1 MAHSLERVAADLSAL
16 GIATGDTLM
25 VHSSLSA
32 LGFVEGGASTVVEA
46 LVNAVGAVAPESG
59 TLVMPGF
66 AESLCV
72 PGRHRTLPTPLHEKA
87 RRLSPWRPS
96 SEIAT
101 NAGTIA
107 ETFRQRPG
115 TRRSPHPTDAYL
127 ARGAQAD
134 AICGAHPLPFAT
146 GPDSPAGRLYDLD
159 AKQLLLGVGFNRL
172 TQLHNAESRLPHG
185 RRKTR
190 ILPLEN
196 RTVLLED
203 TGDDLDV
210 HFPEIGR
217 LFIAAG
223 HARRGMVGD
232 AQAVVVRSRAVDDFA
247 HAYLAKALIPG

>member
-1 MAHSLERVAADLSAL
+1 MAHSPERIGADLSAL
-16 GIATGDTLM
+16 GIAAGDTLM
-25 VHSSLSA
+25 VHASLSA
-32 LGFVEGGASTVVEA
+32 LGFVEGGAAAVVEA
-46 LVNAVGAVAPESG
+46 LVAAVGADEPESG

-72 PGRHRTLPTPLHEKA
+72 PGRHRTLPTPPHEEA
-87 RRLSPWRPS
+87 RRLSPWRPP
-96 SEIAT
+96 SEIET
-101 NAGTIA
+101 NAGAIA
-107 ETFRQRPG
+107 ETFRRRPG

-127 ARGAQAD
+127 ALGARAD

-190 ILPLEN
+190 ILPLEG

-217 LFIAAG
+217 LYVAAG
-223 HARRGMVGD
+223 RTRGGMVGN